1 MGLGELMKM
10 IIIFMMFCL
19 KHLCSLMFYFS
30 RFKETFSLKLSMT
43 YINFIKHT
51 FVNTDET
58 FIFFSLPALSRIQKL
73 LNFTFM
79 AI

>member
-1 MGLGELMKM
+1 MGLGELM
-10 IIIFMMFCL
+10 

-30 RFKETFSLKLSMT
+30 RFKETFSLKLSVT

-58 FIFFSLPALSRIQKL
+58 FAFSPYLIPSIIRKSLSILPQQ
-73 LNFTFM
+73 
-79 AI
+79 